1 MNVSD
6 SLKLHSKFQLFF
18 NRLRTMNALN
28 KAQIIGNL
36 TREPE
41 LKQTAGGQSVCTFG
55 VATNRS
61 WTDSNGT
68 KKDEAEYHNIVAW
81 GKLAEICGQYL
92 KRGTKVFVEGR
103 LQTRNWEDEGG
114 IKHYRT
120 EIVSNDMIILT
131 PKGENTGGGNYGGN
145 EPAPAAPVPQTASP
159 AVDDI
164 SPEDLPF

>member
-1 MNVSD
+1 M
-6 SLKLHSKFQLFF
+6 SLSKFQLFF

-36 TREPE
+36 TRDPE

-103 LQTRNWEDEGG
+103 LQTRSWEDEGG
-114 IKHYRT
+114 TKHYRT

-131 PKGENTGGGNYGGN
+131 PKGENTGGSSYGGEN
-145 EPAPAAPVPQTASP
+145 MTPAASAPKASSP